1 MTQTD
6 LAVYRYALLAR
17 NLIYRWERHQE
28 NIIDSRFD
36 WKAED
41 EALLQTTFE
50 YFQSSVAPKPDFE
63 YLSGQIKFFEQFKE
77 YLQEQIIDRYQEV
90 QANLPPPE
98 LVKLYEEHL
107 QQERRLL
114 EQRQNQH
121 LKLAPA
127 RIKLIQDLARQ
138 FPQVDPQTIQ
148 FIADEALTISYEIYP
163 ESALPQIVAGLQQLA
178 RVTQTKVSASQLA
191 ATLSQEDLVAGLVEQ
206 HPRFKEALEY
216 ASQTLP
222 RILETAA
229 SAETNRLSSYLVI
242 ANAAGL
248 APAILTP
255 SSVELQSA
263 LVTRTEP
270 SLTAPKISQVGD
282 LWDNLLTHHQPQA
295 EQLLTQLEQVH
306 QHQQQ
311 ITQEVAKRVEL
322 SGLNPESQQ
331 MATQIITQYIL
342 PPLLYASSF
351 PQNAAEKEEVLSTAQ
366 RVFVDLGIE
375 RQGQKLDQAAANW
388 VKTQP
393 LFLTGTMPPL
403 LVKEY
408 YKAAYSP
415 PDPVTQAAIEKIVTS
430 PVSLEPITAEVA
442 KNWQLGNAP
451 PNTQPLREWA
461 IKNKIGSALL
471 IEAGILATSEERGDS
486 YPRFRHRLMFPIR
499 NDNGE
504 VIAFSGRVLDADAK
518 AAKYL
523 NSPET
528 LLFNKSKVLFGFDK
542 SKRGINKSGQA
553 IVCEGQIDTLMVYE
567 AGFQNVVAGQG
578 TAFTEFHAKAL
589 KRQADEVVLCYD
601 SDNAGYKAAERAFQA
616 LAPFGLIVKVAML
629 PKGEDPDSYIRKN
642 GVEAFG
648 QLIKEA
654 KDFVDYQLA
663 SVGSRRDLTEMRE
676 RIKFA
681 EEMAENVK
689 LFDTPMAK
697 ETTIQRVARSLGISE
712 EIMRKLVTK
721 AAKGTSNRA
730 KKEAVNERPGEKL
743 LASQDP
749 TALLLCRIA
758 IAEPEILL
766 WLREHGDQNILHDLS
781 GTDLLSR
788 IWLDDYDP
796 SNADAFNSFLLT
808 LDRDEEAALTQV
820 LHMPPAPGK
829 LSDAQHALQI
839 LSITRLQQQKLRLQT
854 QLKQPNLDPQEAS
867 DIQREIMDLHKELTE
882 AQRSVAEASKA

>member
-1 MTQTD
+1 MP
-6 LAVYRYALLAR
+6 R
-17 NLIYRWERHQE
+17 I
-28 NIIDSRFD
+28 
-36 WKAED
+36 
-41 EALLQTTFE
+41 
-50 YFQSSVAPKPDFE
+50 
-63 YLSGQIKFFEQFKE
+63 
-77 YLQEQIIDRYQEV
+77 
-90 QANLPPPE
+90 PE
-98 LVKLYEEHL
+98 ETL
-107 QQERRLL
+107 QQ
-114 EQRQNQH
+114 
-121 LKLAPA
+121 
-127 RIKLIQDLARQ
+127 
-138 FPQVDPQTIQ
+138 V
-148 FIADEALTISYEIYP
+148 
-163 ESALPQIVAGLQQLA
+163 
-178 RVTQTKVSASQLA
+178 LA
-191 ATLSQEDLVAGLVEQ
+191 ATDIVDLVGRSVKLRRAGTNWVGLCPFHNEKSPSFNVRPSTNSY
-206 HPRFKEALEY
+206 HCFGCGAGGNAFRFIMEHDGLTFMEAVKRLAEG
-216 ASQTLP
+216 AGI
-222 RILETAA
+222 RIEEEVWDENAEA
-229 SAETNRLSSYLVI
+229 IAKQRSAMIRVHKDI
-242 ANAAGL
+242 
-248 APAILTP
+248 
-255 SSVELQSA
+255 SA
-263 LVTRTEP
+263 
-270 SLTAPKISQVGD
+270 
-282 LWDNLLTHHQPQA
+282 WYH
-295 EQLLTQLEQVH
+295 QLLMKH
-306 QHQQQ
+306 
-311 ITQEVAKRVEL
+311 
-322 SGLNPESQQ
+322 P
-331 MATQIITQYIL
+331 MADAARQYL
-342 PPLLYASSF
+342 KS
-351 PQNAAEKEEVLSTAQ
+351 
-366 RVFVDLGIE
+366 RG
-375 RQGQKLDQAAANW
+375 
-388 VKTQP
+388 
-393 LFLTGTMPPL
+393 
-403 LVKEY
+403 
-408 YKAAYSP
+408 
-415 PDPVTQAAIEKIVTS
+415 
-430 PVSLEPITAEVA
+430 ITAEVA
-442 KNWQLGNAP
+442 KNWQLGYAP

-504 VIAFSGRVLDADAK
+504 VIAFSGRVLEADAK

-542 SKRGINKSGQA
+542 SKRSISKSGQA
-553 IVCEGQIDTLMVYE
+553 IVCEGQIDTLMVFE

-642 GVEAFG
+642 GIEAFG
-648 QLIKEA
+648 ELIKEA

-721 AAKGTSNRA
+721 AEKNTGRA
-730 KKEAVNERPGEKL
+730 KKKEAPNERPGEKL
-743 LASQDP
+743 LAAQDP

-758 IAEPEILL
+758 IAEPEVLL

-781 GTDLLSR
+781 GTDLLAR

-882 AQRSVAEASKA
+882 AQRSVAEASKG

>member
-311 ITQEVAKRVEL
+311 ITQEV
-322 SGLNPESQQ
+322 
-331 MATQIITQYIL
+331 

-442 KNWQLGNAP
+442 KRVEL
-451 PNTQPLREWA
+451 
-461 IKNKIGSALL
+461 
-471 IEAGILATSEERGDS
+471 
-486 YPRFRHRLMFPIR
+486 
-499 NDNGE
+499 
-504 VIAFSGRVLDADAK
+504 SGL
-518 AAKYL
+518 
-523 NSPET
+523 SPESQQMAT
-528 LLFNKSKVLFGFDK
+528 FGNCRV
-542 SKRGINKSGQA
+542 SKRPTSPHPGLPG
-553 IVCEGQIDTLMVYE
+553 G
-567 AGFQNVVAGQG
+567 
-578 TAFTEFHAKAL
+578 
-589 KRQADEVVLCYD
+589 
-601 SDNAGYKAAERAFQA
+601 RA
-616 LAPFGLIVKVAML
+616 
-629 PKGEDPDSYIRKN
+629 
-642 GVEAFG
+642 
-648 QLIKEA
+648 
-654 KDFVDYQLA
+654 VD
-663 SVGSRRDLTEMRE
+663 
-676 RIKFA
+676 
-681 EEMAENVK
+681 
-689 LFDTPMAK
+689 
-697 ETTIQRVARSLGISE
+697 
-712 EIMRKLVTK
+712 
-721 AAKGTSNRA
+721 
-730 KKEAVNERPGEKL
+730 
-743 LASQDP
+743 
-749 TALLLCRIA
+749 
-758 IAEPEILL
+758 
-766 WLREHGDQNILHDLS
+766 
-781 GTDLLSR
+781 
-788 IWLDDYDP
+788 
-796 SNADAFNSFLLT
+796 
-808 LDRDEEAALTQV
+808 
-820 LHMPPAPGK
+820 
-829 LSDAQHALQI
+829 
-839 LSITRLQQQKLRLQT
+839 
-854 QLKQPNLDPQEAS
+854 
-867 DIQREIMDLHKELTE
+867 
-882 AQRSVAEASKA
+882 

>member
-1 MTQTD
+1 MP
-6 LAVYRYALLAR
+6 R
-17 NLIYRWERHQE
+17 I
-28 NIIDSRFD
+28 
-36 WKAED
+36 
-41 EALLQTTFE
+41 
-50 YFQSSVAPKPDFE
+50 
-63 YLSGQIKFFEQFKE
+63 
-77 YLQEQIIDRYQEV
+77 
-90 QANLPPPE
+90 PE
-98 LVKLYEEHL
+98 ETL
-107 QQERRLL
+107 QQ
-114 EQRQNQH
+114 
-121 LKLAPA
+121 
-127 RIKLIQDLARQ
+127 
-138 FPQVDPQTIQ
+138 V
-148 FIADEALTISYEIYP
+148 
-163 ESALPQIVAGLQQLA
+163 
-178 RVTQTKVSASQLA
+178 LA
-191 ATLSQEDLVAGLVEQ
+191 ATDIVDLVGRSVKLRRAGTNWVGLCPFHNEKSPSFNVRPSTNSY
-206 HPRFKEALEY
+206 HCFGCGAGGNAFRFIMEHEGLTFMEAVKRLAEG
-216 ASQTLP
+216 AGI
-222 RILETAA
+222 RIEEEVWDENAEA
-229 SAETNRLSSYLVI
+229 IAKQRSAMIRVHKDI
-242 ANAAGL
+242 
-248 APAILTP
+248 
-255 SSVELQSA
+255 SA
-263 LVTRTEP
+263 
-270 SLTAPKISQVGD
+270 
-282 LWDNLLTHHQPQA
+282 WYH
-295 EQLLTQLEQVH
+295 QLLMKH
-306 QHQQQ
+306 
-311 ITQEVAKRVEL
+311 
-322 SGLNPESQQ
+322 P
-331 MATQIITQYIL
+331 MADAARQYL
-342 PPLLYASSF
+342 KS
-351 PQNAAEKEEVLSTAQ
+351 
-366 RVFVDLGIE
+366 RG
-375 RQGQKLDQAAANW
+375 
-388 VKTQP
+388 
-393 LFLTGTMPPL
+393 
-403 LVKEY
+403 
-408 YKAAYSP
+408 
-415 PDPVTQAAIEKIVTS
+415 
-430 PVSLEPITAEVA
+430 ITAEVA
-442 KNWQLGNAP
+442 KNWQLGYAP

-471 IEAGILATSEERGDS
+471 IEAGILATSEERGDA

-504 VIAFSGRVLDADAK
+504 VIAFSGRVLEADAK

-542 SKRGINKSGQA
+542 SKRSISKSGQA
-553 IVCEGQIDTLMVYE
+553 IVCEGQIDTLMVFE

-642 GVEAFG
+642 GIEAFG
-648 QLIKEA
+648 ELIKEA

-743 LASQDP
+743 LASQDQ
-749 TALLLCRIA
+749 TALLLCRLA
-758 IAEPEILL
+758 IAEPEVLL

-781 GTDLLSR
+781 GTELLSR
-788 IWLDDYDP
+788 IWLDDYKP
-796 SNADAFNSFLLT
+796 GNADAFNSFLLT

-839 LSITRLQQQKLRLQT
+839 LSITRLQQQKQRLQT

-882 AQRSVAEASKA
+882 AQRSVAEASKD